1 MNSSQQPHIEAEDQ
15 IDIIALFSKVWAGRK
30 FVIKTAII
38 AAIIGVLVAILTPN
52 TYTASSMFT
61 PNSSGGSPGGSS
73 GLKGLASLAG
83 INIGSNLGGAKEIS
97 PILYGKIFESYTFKK
112 ALLEAPLKNLGE
124 VTSLRDYFE
133 KKPTSSF
140 LGTVKE
146 YTIGLPS
153 KIIGLPSKIYG
164 LFKSDTKKSSLQLV
178 EGVNTITTDEFEYF
192 KVIDNMLVLD
202 INKTEGYLEISVTS
216 KIPQLSA
223 QLVKNG
229 ENILQNQIIAI
240 KTKSSSELL
249 AYLEEQYTIKNK
261 LLIEAQDNLAS
272 FKDRNLN
279 ISRSSFSNAQTR
291 LEAELQ
297 VATSVFQN
305 VVTQLEQVKLQVA
318 KDTPVFS
325 FLKPVV
331 VPTEKS
337 APKRSLIVIIWLF
350 LGVVVSIL
358 YLLAKEPLLDMIK
371 QIKNNPS

>member
-1 MNSSQQPHIEAEDQ
+1 MHSSQQPHLEAEDQ
-15 IDIIALFSKVWAGRK
+15 IDIIALLSKVWAGRRLVFK
-30 FVIKTAII
+30 SAVISAV
-38 AAIIGVLVAILTPN
+38 IGVLVAILTPN
-52 TYTASSMFT
+52 SYTASSMFT
-61 PNSSGGSPGGSS
+61 PNSSGSSSGGSS

-83 INIGSNLGGAKEIS
+83 INIGSSMEGAKEIS
-97 PILYGKIFESYTFKK
+97 PMLYGKILESYTFKK
-112 ALLEAPLKNLGE
+112 ELLEAPLKNLE
-124 VTSLRDYFE
+124 DVTSLRDFFE
-133 KKPTSSF
+133 QESSSSSF
-140 LGTVKE
+140 LGTVRD

-153 KIIGLPSKIYG
+153 KIIGW
-164 LFKSDTKKSSLQLV
+164 FKSESKESSLQSV
-178 EGVNTITTDEFEYF
+178 EGMNTLTEEEFNYF
-192 KVIDNMLVLD
+192 KMIDGMLALN
-202 INKTEGYLEISVTS
+202 INDKEGYLEITATS
-216 KIPQLSA
+216 KLPQLAA

-240 KTKSSSELL
+240 KTKSSLELL

-261 LLIEAQDNLAS
+261 LLVEAQDNLAN

-337 APKRSLIVIIWLF
+337 APKRSIIVIIWLF
-350 LGVVVSIL
+350 LGVLTSTG

-371 QIKNNPS
+371 KIKHTPS

>member
-1 MNSSQQPHIEAEDQ
+1 MNSSQQTHIEAEDQ

-30 FVIKTAII
+30 FVIKSAII
-38 AAIIGVLVAILTPN
+38 AAIIGVLVAISTPN

-61 PNSSGGSPGGSS
+61 PNSSGSSSGGSS

-83 INIGSNLGGAKEIS
+83 INIGSSLEGAKEIS
-97 PILYGKIFESYTFKK
+97 PMLYGKILESYTFKK
-112 ALLEAPLKNLGE
+112 ELLEAPLKNLGE
-124 VTSLRDYFE
+124 VNSLRDYFE
-133 KKPTSSF
+133 QEASSSSF
-140 LGTVKE
+140 FGTIKE

-153 KIIGLPSKIYG
+153 KIIGLFRSEPKEA
-164 LFKSDTKKSSLQLV
+164 SLQSV
-178 EGVNTITTDEFEYF
+178 GGINTLSKEEFEYF
-192 KVIDNMLVLD
+192 EVIDQMLTLT
-202 INKTEGYLEISVTS
+202 INDKDGYLEITATS
-216 KIPQLSA
+216 KLPQLAA
-223 QLVKNG
+223 QLVKSG

-240 KTKSSSELL
+240 KTKSSLELL
-249 AYLEEQYTIKNK
+249 AYLEEQYILKNN
-261 LLIEAQDNLAS
+261 LLTEAQDNLAS

-297 VATSVFQN
+297 IATSVFQN
-305 VVTQLEQVKLQVA
+305 VVTQFEQVKLQVA

-350 LGVVVSIL
+350 LGVVIGIG
-358 YLLAKEPLLDMIK
+358 YLLAKQPVLDMIK

>member
-1 MNSSQQPHIEAEDQ
+1 MNSSQQSHIEAEDQ
-15 IDIIALFSKVWAGRK
+15 IDIIALISKVWAGRK
-30 FVIKTAII
+30 FVIKSAVI
-38 AAIIGVLVAILTPN
+38 AAVIGILVAILTPN

-61 PNSSGGSPGGSS
+61 PNSSGSSPAGAS

-83 INIGSNLGGAKEIS
+83 INIGSSMEGAKEIS
-97 PILYGKIFESYTFKK
+97 PMLYGKILESYIFKK
-112 ALLEAPLKNLGE
+112 LLLDTPLKNLEE
-124 VTSLRDYFE
+124 VRSLRDYFE
-133 KKPTSSF
+133 QESSSSF
-140 LGTVKE
+140 FRTVKE

-153 KIIGLPSKIYG
+153 KIIKS
-164 LFKSDTKKSSLQLV
+164 FKSDTKEASLQSV
-178 EGVNTITTDEFEYF
+178 EGMNTISEDEFEYF
-192 KVIDNMLVLD
+192 KVIDEMLTLNVND
-202 INKTEGYLEISVTS
+202 KDGYLEIVVES
-216 KIPQLSA
+216 KLPQMSA
-223 QLVKNG
+223 QLVKNA

-261 LLIEAQDNLAS
+261 LLIEAQDNLAN

-291 LEAELQ
+291 LETALQ
-297 VATSVFQN
+297 IETSVFQN

-331 VPTEKS
+331 LPTEKS

-350 LGVVVSIL
+350 LGVVISIG
-358 YLLAKEPLLDMIK
+358 YLLAKEPLLDMVK

>member
-1 MNSSQQPHIEAEDQ
+1 
-15 IDIIALFSKVWAGRK
+15 
-30 FVIKTAII
+30 
-38 AAIIGVLVAILTPN
+38 
-52 TYTASSMFT
+52 
-61 PNSSGGSPGGSS
+61 
-73 GLKGLASLAG
+73 
-83 INIGSNLGGAKEIS
+83 
-97 PILYGKIFESYTFKK
+97 
-112 ALLEAPLKNLGE
+112 LLEAPLKNLGE
-124 VTSLRDYFE
+124 VTSLRGFFE
-133 KKPTSSF
+133 QESSSSSF
-140 LGTVKE
+140 FGTVKE

-153 KIIGLPSKIYG
+153 KIIGL
-164 LFKSDTKKSSLQLV
+164 FKSERIETSLQSV
-178 EGVNTITTDEFEYF
+178 EGMNTVSEEEFEYF
-192 KVIDNMLVLD
+192 KGIDEMLTLN
-202 INKTEGYLEISVTS
+202 INDKDGYLEISATS
-216 KIPQLSA
+216 KLPQLAA

-261 LLIEAQDNLAS
+261 LLIEAQDNLAN

-325 FLKPVV
+325 FLKPVI

-350 LGVVVSIL
+350 LGVVVSIG

-371 QIKNNPS
+371 QIKSNPS

>member
-15 IDIIALFSKVWAGRK
+15 IDIIALVSKVWAGRK
-30 FVIKTAII
+30 FIIKSAVI
-38 AAIIGVLVAILTPN
+38 AAVIGVLVAILTPN

-61 PNSSGGSPGGSS
+61 PNSSGSSPAGAS

-83 INIGSNLGGAKEIS
+83 INIGSMTEGSKEIS
-97 PILYGKIFESYTFKK
+97 PMLYGKILESYTFKK
-112 ALLEAPLKNLGE
+112 SLLDAPLKNLE
-124 VTSLRDYFE
+124 EIISLRDYFE
-133 KKPTSSF
+133 QESSSF
-140 LGTVKE
+140 FGIIKE

-153 KIIGLPSKIYG
+153 KIIEW
-164 LFKSDTKKSSLQLV
+164 FKSEPKEASLQSV
-178 EGVNTITTDEFEYF
+178 EGMNTISEEEFEYF
-192 KVIDNMLVLD
+192 EMIDEILSLT
-202 INKTEGYLEISVTS
+202 INDKDGYLEIVGES
-216 KIPQLSA
+216 KLPQLAA
-223 QLVKNG
+223 QLVKNA

-261 LLIEAQDNLAS
+261 LLREAQDNLAN

-279 ISRSSFSNAQTR
+279 IARSSFSNAQTR
-291 LEAELQ
+291 LETALQ
-297 VATSVFQN
+297 IETSVFQN

-350 LGVVVSIL
+350 LGVVIGIG

>member
-38 AAIIGVLVAILTPN
+38 AAVIGILVAISTPN

-61 PNSSGGSPGGSS
+61 PNSSGSSPAGAS

-83 INIGSNLGGAKEIS
+83 INIGSSLEGAKEIS
-97 PILYGKIFESYTFKK
+97 PMLYGKILESYTFKK
-112 ALLEAPLKNLGE
+112 ELLEAPLKNLGE
-124 VTSLRDYFE
+124 VNSLRDYFE
-133 KKPTSSF
+133 QEASSSSF
-140 LGTVKE
+140 FGTIKE

-153 KIIGLPSKIYG
+153 KIIGLFTSEPK
-164 LFKSDTKKSSLQLV
+164 DAVLQTI
-178 EGVNTITTDEFEYF
+178 EGMNTISEEEFEYF
-192 KVIDNMLVLD
+192 EVIDEMLTLT
-202 INKTEGYLEISVTS
+202 INDKDGYLEITATS
-216 KIPQLSA
+216 KLPRLAA
-223 QLVKNG
+223 QLVKSG

-240 KTKSSSELL
+240 KTKSSLELL
-249 AYLEEQYTIKNK
+249 TYLEEQYVLKNN
-261 LLIEAQDNLAS
+261 LLTEAQDNLAS

-291 LEAELQ
+291 LETALQ
-297 VATSVFQN
+297 IETSVFQN
-305 VVTQLEQVKLQVA
+305 VVTQLEQVKLQVT

-350 LGVVVSIL
+350 LGVVIGIG
-358 YLLAKEPLLDMIK
+358 YLLAKEPVLDMIK

>member
-15 IDIIALFSKVWAGRK
+15 IDIIDLISKVWAGRK
-30 FVIKTAII
+30 FVIKSAVI
-38 AAIIGVLVAILTPN
+38 AAVIGILVAILTPN

-61 PNSSGGSPGGSS
+61 PNSSGSSPAGAS

-83 INIGSNLGGAKEIS
+83 INIGSMTEGSKEIS
-97 PILYGKIFESYTFKK
+97 PMLYGKILESYTFKK
-112 ALLEAPLKNLGE
+112 LLLDAPLKNLE
-124 VTSLRDYFE
+124 KVRSLRDYFE
-133 KKPTSSF
+133 QESSSPF
-140 LGTVKE
+140 FGTVKE

-153 KIIGLPSKIYG
+153 KIIRWSKSEPKEASL
-164 LFKSDTKKSSLQLV
+164 LFV
-178 EGVNTITTDEFEYF
+178 EGMNTISEEEFEYF
-192 KVIDNMLVLD
+192 EMIDEMLTLN
-202 INKTEGYLEISVTS
+202 INDKDGYLEITATC
-216 KIPQLSA
+216 KLPKLAA

-261 LLIEAQDNLAS
+261 LLIEAQDNLAN

-291 LEAELQ
+291 LETALQ
-297 VATSVFQN
+297 IETSVFQN

-350 LGVVVSIL
+350 LGVVVSIG

>member
-1 MNSSQQPHIEAEDQ
+1 MNSSQQSHLEAEDQ
-15 IDIIALFSKVWAGRK
+15 IDIIALISKVWAGRK
-30 FVIKTAII
+30 FIIKSAVF
-38 AAIIGVLVAILTPN
+38 AAVIGVLVAISTPN

-61 PNSSGGSPGGSS
+61 PNSSGSSSGGIS

-83 INIGSNLGGAKEIS
+83 INIGSSMEGAKEIS
-97 PILYGKIFESYTFKK
+97 PMLYGKILESYTFKK
-112 ALLEAPLKNLGE
+112 ELLEAPLKNLE
-124 VTSLRDYFE
+124 DVTSLRYFFE
-133 KKPTSSF
+133 QEASSSSF
-140 LGTVKE
+140 FGTVKE

-153 KIIGLPSKIYG
+153 KIIGW
-164 LFKSDTKKSSLQLV
+164 FKSEHKEVSLQSV
-178 EGVNTITTDEFEYF
+178 EGMNTVSEEEFEYF
-192 KVIDNMLVLD
+192 KVIDEMLTLN
-202 INKTEGYLEISVTS
+202 INDKDGYLEITATS
-216 KIPQLSA
+216 KLPQLAA

-240 KTKSSSELL
+240 KTKSSLELL

-261 LLIEAQDNLAS
+261 LLIEAQDNLAN

-325 FLKPVV
+325 FLKPVI

-350 LGVVVSIL
+350 LGVVVSIG
-358 YLLAKEPLLDMIK
+358 YLLTKESLLDILK
-371 QIKNNPS
+371 QIKSNPS

>member
-15 IDIIALFSKVWAGRK
+15 IDIIALVSKVWVGRK
-30 FVIKTAII
+30 FIIKSAVI
-38 AAIIGVLVAILTPN
+38 AAVIGVLVAILTPN

-61 PNSSGGSPGGSS
+61 PNSSGSSPAGAS

-83 INIGSNLGGAKEIS
+83 INIGSSMEGAKEIS
-97 PILYGKIFESYTFKK
+97 PMLYGKILESYTFKK
-112 ALLEAPLKNLGE
+112 ELLEAPLKNLGE
-124 VTSLRDYFE
+124 VTSLRDFFE
-133 KKPTSSF
+133 QESSSSSF
-140 LGTVKE
+140 FGTVKE

-153 KIIGLPSKIYG
+153 KIIGW
-164 LFKSDTKKSSLQLV
+164 FKSEPKEASLQFV
-178 EGVNTITTDEFEYF
+178 EGMNTISEEEFEYF
-192 KVIDNMLVLD
+192 KVIDEMLTLN
-202 INKTEGYLEISVTS
+202 INDKDGYLEITATS
-216 KIPQLSA
+216 KLPQLAA

-249 AYLEEQYTIKNK
+249 VYLEEQYTIKNK
-261 LLIEAQDNLAS
+261 LLIEAQDNLAN

-350 LGVVVSIL
+350 LGVVISIG
-358 YLLAKEPLLDMIK
+358 YLLSKEPLLDILK
-371 QIKNNPS
+371 QIKSNPS

>member
-1 MNSSQQPHIEAEDQ
+1 MNSSQQTHSEAEDQ
-15 IDIIALFSKVWAGRK
+15 IDIIALISKVWAGRK
-30 FVIKTAII
+30 FVIKSAVI
-38 AAIIGVLVAILTPN
+38 ASVIGVLVAILTPN
-52 TYTASSMFT
+52 IYTASSMFT
-61 PNSSGGSPGGSS
+61 PNSSGSSTSGTS

-83 INIGSNLGGAKEIS
+83 INIGSSMEGAKEIS
-97 PILYGKIFESYTFKK
+97 PMLYGKILESYTFKK
-112 ALLEAPLKNLGE
+112 ELLEAPLKNLGD
-124 VTSLRDYFE
+124 VTSLRDFFE
-133 KKPTSSF
+133 KESSSSSF
-140 LGTVKE
+140 FGTVKE

-153 KIIGLPSKIYG
+153 KIIGW
-164 LFKSDTKKSSLQLV
+164 FKSEAKESSLQSV
-178 EGVNTITTDEFEYF
+178 EGMNTISEEEFEYF
-192 KVIDNMLVLD
+192 KGIDEMLTLN
-202 INKTEGYLEISVTS
+202 INDKDGYLEITATS
-216 KIPQLSA
+216 KLPQLAA

-249 AYLEEQYTIKNK
+249 AYLEEQYIIKNK
-261 LLIEAQDNLAS
+261 LLIEAQDNLAN

-291 LEAELQ
+291 LETALQ
-297 VATSVFQN
+297 IETSVFQN

-350 LGVVVSIL
+350 LGVVIGIG
-358 YLLAKEPLLDMIK
+358 YLLTRESLVKIIK
-371 QIKNNPS
+371 DIKSNKS

>member
-1 MNSSQQPHIEAEDQ
+1 MNSSQQPHIESEDQ
-15 IDIIALFSKVWAGRK
+15 IDIIALISKVWAGRR
-30 FVIKTAII
+30 FVIKSAVI
-38 AAIIGVLVAILTPN
+38 ASVIGVLVAISTPN

-61 PNSSGGSPGGSS
+61 PNSSGGSSGGSS

-83 INIGSNLGGAKEIS
+83 INIGSSMEGAKQIS
-97 PILYGKIFESYTFKK
+97 PMLYGKILESYTFKK
-112 ALLEAPLKNLGE
+112 ELLEAPLKNLEG
-124 VTSLRDYFE
+124 VTSLRDFFE
-133 KKPTSSF
+133 KEASSSSF
-140 LGTVKE
+140 FGTVKE

-153 KIIGLPSKIYG
+153 KIIGW
-164 LFKSDTKKSSLQLV
+164 FKSEPKESSLQSL
-178 EGVNTITTDEFEYF
+178 EGLNTLTEEEFGYF
-192 KVIDNMLVLD
+192 KAIDKMLSLN
-202 INKTEGYLEISVTS
+202 INDKDGYLEITATS
-216 KIPQLSA
+216 KLPQLAA

-240 KTKSSSELL
+240 KTKSSLELL

-261 LLIEAQDNLAS
+261 LLIEAQDNLAN

-350 LGVVVSIL
+350 LGVVVSIG

>member
-1 MNSSQQPHIEAEDQ
+1 MNSSQQPHSEAEDQ

-38 AAIIGVLVAILTPN
+38 AAVIGVLVAISTPN

-61 PNSSGGSPGGSS
+61 PNSSGSSPAGAS

-83 INIGSNLGGAKEIS
+83 INIGSSLEGAKEIS
-97 PILYGKIFESYTFKK
+97 PMLYGKILESYTFKK
-112 ALLEAPLKNLGE
+112 ELLEAPLKNLGE
-124 VTSLRDYFE
+124 VNSLRDYFE
-133 KKPTSSF
+133 QEASSSSF
-140 LGTVKE
+140 FGTIKE

-153 KIIGLPSKIYG
+153 KIIGLFRSEPKG
-164 LFKSDTKKSSLQLV
+164 AVLQTI
-178 EGVNTITTDEFEYF
+178 EGMNTISEEEFEYF
-192 KVIDNMLVLD
+192 KMIDKMLTLN
-202 INKTEGYLEISVTS
+202 INDTDGYLEITATS
-216 KIPQLSA
+216 KLPQLAA
-223 QLVKNG
+223 QLVKSG

-240 KTKSSSELL
+240 KTKSSLELL
-249 AYLEEQYTIKNK
+249 AYLEEQYILKNN
-261 LLIEAQDNLAS
+261 LLTEAQDNLAS

-291 LEAELQ
+291 LETALQ
-297 VATSVFQN
+297 IETSVFQN
-305 VVTQLEQVKLQVA
+305 VVTQLEQVKLQVT

-350 LGVVVSIL
+350 LGVVIGIG
-358 YLLAKEPLLDMIK
+358 YLLAKESVLDMIK